1 MAENTETPIDLTM
14 LKTAL
19 RIDIS
24 DDDDLLTSI
33 YRNAQA
39 YIVSAV
45 SETATVADLEKYEQF
60 NQASMLLAGHWYNA
74 RYAVQQTTSIKP
86 NNDEIP
92 FGVTSLLWQVRAR
105 YYHDMEAATDDN
117 QSNEQPN

>member
-1 MAENTETPIDLTM
+1 MTVDLET

-24 DDDDLLTSI
+24 DDDELLTAI

-45 SETATVADLEKYEQF
+45 SEDATVADLDKYEQF
-60 NQASMLLAGHWYNA
+60 EQASLLLAGHWYNV
-74 RYAVQQTTSIKP
+74 RFAVQQTTSIKP
-86 NNDEIP
+86 NNEEIP
-92 FGVTSLLWQVRAR
+92 FGVTSLIWQIRAR
-105 YYHDMEAATDDN
+105 YYHDVEVESNDS
-117 QSNEQPN
+117 QSNEQSN